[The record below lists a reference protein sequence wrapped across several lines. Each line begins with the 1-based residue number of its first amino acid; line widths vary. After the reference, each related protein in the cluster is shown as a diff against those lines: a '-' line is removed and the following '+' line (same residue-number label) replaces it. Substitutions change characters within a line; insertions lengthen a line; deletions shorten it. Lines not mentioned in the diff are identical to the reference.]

1 MINSYIKGIAHYVP
15 EKVLTNDDLSKMM
28 DTSDDW
34 IKTRT
39 GIHQRHTV
47 GDTHLGP
54 ADLAVA
60 ASEIL
65 FERRCFKLRGIKI
78 LSFDK
83 RIEILLFKVTSASP

>member
-15 EKVLTNDDLSKMM
+15 EKVLTNHDLSKMM

-54 ADLAVA
+54 ADLATE
-60 ASEIL
+60 ASKIL
-65 FERRCFKLRGIKI
+65 FDKSPLINTK
-78 LSFDK
+78 SFQSVCH
-83 RIEILLFKVTSASP
+83 RLL